1 MTDISESKEKTS
13 PRKWHA
19 GLTQRMMRKIRER
32 IEVWRV
38 TRRLLAA
45 DDAMLKDIGISR
57 GDIEWMVRHGRRPG
71 PRHHPE

>member
-1 MTDISESKEKTS
+1 MTDVSESKEKAT
-13 PRKWHA
+13 PRKRHA
-19 GLTQRMMRKIRER
+19 GLAQRIARKIRER

-57 GDIEWMVRHGRRPG
+57 GDIEWIVRHGRRPG
-71 PRHHPE
+71 PRHNPE

>member
-1 MTDISESKEKTS
+1 MTDVSETGEKS
-13 PRKWHA
+13 ASERWHA
-19 GLTQRMMRKIRER
+19 RLAQKMVRKLRER
-32 IEVWRV
+32 IEVWRI

-71 PRHHPE
+71 PRHRPE